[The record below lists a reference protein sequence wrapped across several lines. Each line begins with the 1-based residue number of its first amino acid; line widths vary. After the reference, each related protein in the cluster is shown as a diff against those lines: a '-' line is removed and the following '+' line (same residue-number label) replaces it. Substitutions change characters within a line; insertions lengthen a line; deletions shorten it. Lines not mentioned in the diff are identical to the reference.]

1 MLGIRLAF
9 GGLLTTLLITT
20 FSFSQVV
27 SLEFKNVDTSAG
39 TLDIYMTNQ
48 SGCSYCSD
56 PTYNN
61 HGTSAAIPNA
71 TIQKVMVFIK

>member
-27 SLEFKNVDTSAG
+27 SLEFKNVAKEILVG
-39 TLDIYMTNQ
+39 YVTLNEGNKDVKT
-48 SGCSYCSD
+48 
-56 PTYNN
+56 
-61 HGTSAAIPNA
+61 
-71 TIQKVMVFIK
+71 KEIKIRKTK